1 MIAYLR
7 QLVGMPPGRG
17 SVGAGR
23 PTGLPAPPKSLIP
36 FAIIAAV
43 IGGLVL
49 AYKIAY
55 PTMVYKYR
63 MTVEVEVNGE
73 IKSGSSVIEVDRYLT
88 PKWLPGGG
96 MRISH
101 VYGDAVFVD
110 LGSGRNVIA
119 ALSVRGGRPSWAT
132 AEHWPNWIKG
142 PDGRT
147 ATFPMPLRRT
157 ALIGDLPM
165 FVTFTG
171 INNPMTLLRVSPEQF
186 ETILGSGIKLKGVY
200 VETTRDP
207 ITRSIAQHLPWFKN
221 WPTGRTLSGGSHD
234 ADTYTHLFPDDLS
247 TGG

>member
-119 ALSVRGGRPSWAT
+119 ALYRPGSPVPA
-132 AEHWPNWIKG
+132 
-142 PDGRT
+142 
-147 ATFPMPLRRT
+147 FPIRRRT
-157 ALIGDLPM
+157 AFTDDQMPT
-165 FVTFTG
+165 FVTFTD
-171 INNPMTLLRVSPEQF
+171 INEPKTLLRVSPQRF
-186 ETILGSGIKLKGVY
+186 EIVLGSGIRLKDVY
-200 VETTRDP
+200 VEPSRDP
-207 ITRSIAQHLPWFKN
+207 ITRSITQRLPWLK
-221 WPTGRTLSGGSHD
+221 TLPRGWNLRSESRD
-234 ADTYTHLFPDDLS
+234 ADTYTELNIPYDLCGES
-247 TGG
+247 